1 MATLRVMRILQA
13 RDQDIDVVREVFR
26 EYAASLG
33 FDLEFQGFSEELA
46 TLPGHYAPPEGRLLL
61 AWEGEEAA
69 GCVALRPIEPGIS
82 EMKRLYVRPAY
93 RGAGLGRRLAER
105 IVQEAW
111 DAGYGRMRLDTLPAM
126 AGARALY
133 QALGFRPIPPYRANP
148 IDGAVFL
155 ELTLHRD
162 QG

>member
-1 MATLRVMRILQA
+1 MATLGVMRILQA
-13 RDQDIDVVREVFR
+13 RDQDIEVARELFG

-33 FDLEFQGFSEELA
+33 LDLEFQGFSEELA
-46 TLPGHYAPPEGRLLL
+46 TLPGRYAPPRGRLLL
-61 AWEGEEAA
+61 AWGGAEAA
-69 GCVALRPIEPGIS
+69 GCVALRPIDPGIC

-93 RGAGLGRRLAER
+93 RGAGRGRQLAER
-105 IVQEAW
+105 IVQEAR

-155 ELTLHRD
+155 VLTLGRD
-162 QG
+162 RG

>member
-1 MATLRVMRILQA
+1 MATLGVSRILPACDQNIEVA
-13 RDQDIDVVREVFR
+13 RQLFR

-46 TLPGHYAPPEGRLLL
+46 TLPGSYAPPRGRLLL

-69 GCVALRPIEPGIS
+69 GCVALRPIEPGIC
-82 EMKRLYVRPAY
+82 EMKRLYVKPVY
-93 RGAGLGRRLAER
+93 RGAGLGRRLAEQ
-105 IVQEAW
+105 IVREAR
-111 DAGYGRMRLDTLPAM
+111 DAGYGRIRLDTLPAM
-126 AGARALY
+126 AGARVLY
-133 QALGFRPIPPYRANP
+133 EALGFRPIPPYRANP

-155 ELTLHRD
+155 ELALGPD

>member
-1 MATLRVMRILQA
+1 MAALYVTQIMQA
-13 RDQDIDVVREVFR
+13 GEQTIGVARELFR

-33 FDLEFQGFSEELA
+33 IDLGFQGFSEELA
-46 TLPGHYAPPEGRLLL
+46 TLPGCYAPPLGRLLL
-61 AWEGEEAA
+61 AWEGEKAA
-69 GCVALRPIEPGIS
+69 GCVAMRPLQPGIC
-82 EMKRLYVRPAY
+82 EMKRLYVRPMY

-105 IVQEAW
+105 IVQEAR
-111 DAGYGRMRLDTLPAM
+111 DTGYGRMRLDTLPTM

-133 QALGFRPIPPYRANP
+133 EALGFRPIPPYRPNP

-155 ELTLHRD
+155 ELTLRTD

>member
-1 MATLRVMRILQA
+1 MAALGVMRILQI
-13 RDQDIDVVREVFR
+13 RDQDIDPARELFR

-33 FDLEFQGFSEELA
+33 LDLEFQAFSQELA
-46 TLPGHYAPPEGRLLL
+46 TLPGAYAPPRGRLLL
-61 AWEGEEAA
+61 AWEGGEAA
-69 GCVALRPIEPGIS
+69 GCVALRPIEPGIC

-105 IVQEAW
+105 IVREARE
-111 DAGYGRMRLDTLPAM
+111 AGYVRMRLDTLPAM
-126 AGARALY
+126 AGAQALY
-133 QALGFRPIPPYRANP
+133 QALGFRSIPPYRANP

-155 ELTLHRD
+155 ELTLCTD

>member
-1 MATLRVMRILQA
+1 MATLGVSRILQA
-13 RDQDIDVVREVFR
+13 RDQNIDVARQLFR

-46 TLPGHYAPPEGRLLL
+46 TLPGSYAPPRGRLLL

-69 GCVALRPIEPGIS
+69 GCVALRPIEPGIC
-82 EMKRLYVRPAY
+82 EMKRLYVRPPY
-93 RGAGLGRRLAER
+93 RGAGLGRRLAEQ
-105 IVQEAW
+105 IVREAR
-111 DAGYGRMRLDTLPAM
+111 DAGYGKMRLDTLPGM
-126 AGARALY
+126 VGARVLY
-133 QALGFRPIPPYRANP
+133 QALGFRSIPPYRTNP

-155 ELTLHRD
+155 ELALHPD

>member
-1 MATLRVMRILQA
+1 L
-13 RDQDIDVVREVFR
+13 
-26 EYAASLG
+26 
-33 FDLEFQGFSEELA
+33 
-46 TLPGHYAPPEGRLLL
+46 GRLLL

-69 GCVALRPIEPGIS
+69 GCVALRPIDPGIC

-105 IVQEAW
+105 IVREAR
-111 DAGYGRMRLDTLPAM
+111 DAGYSKMRLDTLPAM

-133 QALGFRPIPPYRANP
+133 EALGFRPIRPYRPNP
-148 IDGAVFL
+148 IEGAVYL
-155 ELTLHRD
+155 ELTLGPD

>member
-1 MATLRVMRILQA
+1 MATARVTRILQA
-13 RDQDIDVVREVFR
+13 PAQAIGVARDLFQ

-46 TLPGHYAPPEGRLLL
+46 TLPGGYAPPLGRLLL

-69 GCVALRPIEPGIS
+69 GCVALRPIDPGIC

-105 IVQEAW
+105 IVREAR
-111 DAGYGRMRLDTLPAM
+111 DAGYGKMRLDTLPVM

-133 QALGFRPIPPYRANP
+133 EALGFRPIPPYRPNP
-148 IDGAVFL
+148 IEGAVYL
-155 ELTLHRD
+155 ERTLRPD

>member
-1 MATLRVMRILQA
+1 MTRILPA
-13 RDQDIDVVREVFR
+13 RGQDIDVARELFR

-33 FDLEFQGFSEELA
+33 VDLEFQGFSDELA
-46 TLPGHYAPPEGRLLL
+46 TLPAGYAPPGGGLLL
-61 AWEGEEAA
+61 AWEGGDAA
-69 GCVALRPIEPGIS
+69 GCVAFRPLEPGIC

-93 RGAGLGRRLAER
+93 RGTGLGRRLAER
-105 IVQEAW
+105 VVREAR

-148 IDGAVFL
+148 IDGAAFL
-155 ELTLHRD
+155 ELTLYPD

>member
-1 MATLRVMRILQA
+1 MATLGVTRILQA
-13 RDQDIDVVREVFR
+13 RDQDLDAARELFR

-46 TLPGHYAPPEGRLLL
+46 TLPGSYAPPRGRLLL
-61 AWEGEEAA
+61 AWEGGVAA
-69 GCVALRPIEPGIS
+69 GCVALRPIERGIC
-82 EMKRLYVRPAY
+82 EMKRLYVRPGY
-93 RGAGLGRRLAER
+93 RGAGLGRRLADR
-105 IVQEAW
+105 IVQEAR

-148 IDGAVFL
+148 IEGAVFL
-155 ELTLHRD
+155 ELTLRTD

>member
-1 MATLRVMRILQA
+1 MTRILQA
-13 RDQDIDVVREVFR
+13 RAQTIGAARVLFQ

-46 TLPGHYAPPEGRLLL
+46 TLPGSYAPPLGRLLL
-61 AWEGEEAA
+61 AWEGEDVA
-69 GCVALRPIEPGIS
+69 GCVALRPIDPGIC

-105 IVQEAW
+105 IVREAR
-111 DAGYGRMRLDTLPAM
+111 DAGYSKMRLDTLPAM

-133 QALGFRPIPPYRANP
+133 EALGFRPIPPYRPNP
-148 IDGAVFL
+148 IEGAVYL
-155 ELTLHRD
+155 ELTLRPD

>member
-1 MATLRVMRILQA
+1 MATIHVTRILPA
-13 RDQDIDVVREVFR
+13 RDQTIGVARELFR

-46 TLPGHYAPPEGRLLL
+46 TLPGSYAPPLGRLLL
-61 AWEGEEAA
+61 AWEREVAA
-69 GCVALRPIEPGIS
+69 GCVALRPIDPETC

-105 IVQEAW
+105 IVREAR
-111 DAGYGRMRLDTLPAM
+111 DAGYGKMRLDTLPAM
-126 AGARALY
+126 PGARALY
-133 QALGFRPIPPYRANP
+133 HGLGFRPIPAYRPNP
-148 IDGAVFL
+148 IEGAVFL
-155 ELTLHRD
+155 ELTLRPD

>member
-1 MATLRVMRILQA
+1 MATLGVTRILRA
-13 RDQDIDVVREVFR
+13 RDQDLDAARELFR

-46 TLPGHYAPPEGRLLL
+46 TLPGSYAPPRGRLLL
-61 AWEGEEAA
+61 AWEGGVAA
-69 GCVALRPIEPGIS
+69 GCVALRPIERGIC
-82 EMKRLYVRPAY
+82 EMKRLYVRPGY
-93 RGAGLGRRLAER
+93 RGAGLGRRLADR
-105 IVQEAW
+105 IVQEAT

-148 IDGAVFL
+148 IEGAVFL
-155 ELTLHRD
+155 ELTLRTD

>member
-1 MATLRVMRILQA
+1 MATVRVTQILQA
-13 RDQDIDVVREVFR
+13 GAQTIGVARDLFQ
-26 EYAASLG
+26 EYAVSLG
-33 FDLEFQGFSEELA
+33 VDLEFQGFSEELA
-46 TLPGHYAPPEGRLLL
+46 TLPGSYAPPLGRLLL

-69 GCVALRPIEPGIS
+69 GCVALRPIDPGIC

-105 IVQEAW
+105 IVREAR
-111 DAGYGRMRLDTLPAM
+111 DAGYRKMRLDTLPAM

-133 QALGFRPIPPYRANP
+133 HALGFRPIPPYRPNP
-148 IDGAVFL
+148 IEGAVYL
-155 ELTLHRD
+155 ELTLRPD

>member
-1 MATLRVMRILQA
+1 MATVRMTRILQA
-13 RDQDIDVVREVFR
+13 RAQTIGVARDLFQ

-46 TLPGHYAPPEGRLLL
+46 TLPGSYAPPLGRLLL

-69 GCVALRPIEPGIS
+69 GCVALRPIDPGIC
-82 EMKRLYVRPAY
+82 EMKRLYVRPTY

-105 IVQEAW
+105 IVREARG
-111 DAGYGRMRLDTLPAM
+111 AGYDKMRLDTLPAM

-133 QALGFRPIPPYRANP
+133 EALGFRPVPPYRPNP
-148 IDGAVFL
+148 IEGAVFL
-155 ELTLHRD
+155 ELTLRPD